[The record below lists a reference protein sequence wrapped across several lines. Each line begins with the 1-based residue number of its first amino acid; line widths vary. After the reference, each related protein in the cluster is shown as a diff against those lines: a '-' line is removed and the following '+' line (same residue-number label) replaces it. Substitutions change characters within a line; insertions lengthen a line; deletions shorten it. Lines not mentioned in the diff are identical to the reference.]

1 MRRALNVLQA
11 CHAAYDRIDEVAVYN
26 CTGNPLPADVENIV
40 ESMMNAEFTTA
51 YKRES
56 IRPCNKGIIYSLS
69 FILADVSDLKVAK
82 GMALADMV
90 NGIYDCI
97 QTINLPPQ
105 SQIYLLDQLAQIE

>member
-51 YKRES
+51 YKRGS
-56 IRPCNKGIIYSLS
+56 SRPCNEWVLRSLNS
-69 FILADVSDLKVAK
+69 S
-82 GMALADMV
+82 
-90 NGIYDCI
+90 
-97 QTINLPPQ
+97 P
-105 SQIYLLDQLAQIE
+105 